1 MRALASVSAFF
12 SSSAFLASAW
22 ATSSS
27 AIFWAVSRALRM
39 ASSVERYSSTLS
51 TSTFILALRVAFS
64 L

>member
-1 MRALASVSAFF
+1 MRALAWASA
-12 SSSAFLASAW
+12 SLSISAFLLSAW
-22 ATSSS
+22 ATISS